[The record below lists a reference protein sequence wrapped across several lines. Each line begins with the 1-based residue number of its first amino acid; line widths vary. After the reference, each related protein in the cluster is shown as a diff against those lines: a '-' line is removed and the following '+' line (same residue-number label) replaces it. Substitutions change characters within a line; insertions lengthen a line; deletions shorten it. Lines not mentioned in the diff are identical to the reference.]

1 MKPLILIGGGG
12 HCRSAIDVIEAEGN
26 FRVVG
31 ITDQREKIGQKISG
45 YEIIAADERLPEL
58 IKDYQNC
65 LVTVGQLKD
74 PGLKVKLFETASGLG
89 AHFPTITSPHAV
101 TSDQAEIGGGTIL
114 FHRSV
119 VNAGSVIGKNCF
131 INTGAI
137 VEHDVMIGDYTHI
150 SPGSVVNG
158 HCTIGSRTL
167 IGSGTVVIQQVNI
180 GDDIVVGANST
191 VIKDLTKPGVYI
203 GSPAKKFPSR

>member
-12 HCRSAIDVIEAEGN
+12 HCRSAIDVIEAEGS
-26 FRVVG
+26 FSVVG

-45 YEIIAADERLPEL
+45 YEIVAADAKLPEL
-58 IKDYQNC
+58 IREHQNC
-65 LVTVGQLKD
+65 LVTVGQLKN
-74 PGLKVKLFETASGLG
+74 PELKVKLFEMATDFG
-89 AHFPTITSPHAV
+89 AQFPTIISPNAFVSRH
-101 TSDQAEIGGGTIL
+101 AEIEGGTIL

-119 VNAGSVIGKNCF
+119 VNAGSVIGKNCI

-137 VEHDVMIGDYTHI
+137 VEHDVTIGDHTHI

-167 IGSGTVVIQQVNI
+167 IGSGTVIIQEVHI
-180 GDDIVVGANST
+180 GDNIVVGANST
-191 VIKDLTKPGVYI
+191 VTKNLTKPGVYI
-203 GSPAKKFPSR
+203 GSPAKKI

>member
-1 MKPLILIGGGG
+1 MKSLILIGGGG

-45 YEIIAADERLPEL
+45 YEIIAEDEKLPEL
-58 IKDYQNC
+58 IREHHNC

-74 PGLKVKLFETASGLG
+74 PGLKVKLFEMATDFG
-89 AHFPTITSPHAV
+89 AHFPTITSPNAV
-101 TSDQAEIGGGTIL
+101 VSAHAEIGGGTIL
-114 FHRSV
+114 FHRAV
-119 VNAGSVIGKNCF
+119 VNAGSVIGKNCI
-131 INTGAI
+131 INTGVI
-137 VEHDVMIGDYTHI
+137 VEHDVTIGDHTHI

-167 IGSGTVVIQQVNI
+167 IGSGTVVIQEVHI
-180 GDDIVVGANST
+180 GDNIVVGANST
-191 VIKDLTKPGVYI
+191 VIQDLKIPGVYV
-203 GSPAKKFPSR
+203 GSPAKKI